1 MFIGHRSFR
10 QVRGHVAAVT
20 VEGCVIEIRF
30 VGNLHVRIIFEKVDG
45 RGVVAFGVEHRVFD
59 RVYVIG

>member
-1 MFIGHRSFR
+1 MFIGRRSFR

-30 VGNLHVRIIFEKVDG
+30 VGNLHVRIIFEKVVHLKISLTKLHSPDKKL
-45 RGVVAFGVEHRVFD
+45 F
-59 RVYVIG
+59 VII